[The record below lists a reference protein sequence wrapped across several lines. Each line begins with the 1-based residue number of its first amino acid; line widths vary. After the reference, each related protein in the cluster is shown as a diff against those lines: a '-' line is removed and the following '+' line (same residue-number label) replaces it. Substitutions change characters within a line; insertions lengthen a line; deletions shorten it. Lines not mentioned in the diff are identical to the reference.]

1 LAVHAPTGRG
11 EVSALWRWRGGVAIA
26 VAAQRGGKL
35 SEDIVV
41 PVDRI
46 EPALAALGEI
56 GARQDL
62 PTCCW
67 GHGGDGNLHATFMLD
82 RDDRVDLGRAEAA
95 SQELF
100 DLAMRLG
107 GSVSGEHGIGLVKR
121 GALERQWE
129 PRAVSLHEEVKRM
142 FDPKGL
148 LNPGKKLAR

>member
-1 LAVHAPTGRG
+1 M
-11 EVSALWRWRGGVAIA
+11 A

-41 PVDRI
+41 PIDQI
-46 EPALAALGEI
+46 EPALRAVKEI
-56 GARQDL
+56 GARHEL

-67 GHGGDGNLHATFMLD
+67 GHAGDGNLHATFMLD
-82 RDDRVDLGRAEAA
+82 RDERAELKRAESA

-100 DLAMRLG
+100 DLATRLD

-121 GALERQWE
+121 GALERQWA
-129 PRAVSLHEEVKRM
+129 PAAVSLHEQVKHL

-148 LNPGKKLAR
+148 LNPGKKLGR